1 MNGDSIIKRPI
12 SGRIILAVWM
22 IIWLGL
28 FLGPAIAQESPNGS
42 NGDEIVAVDIPYD
55 LFLSLARYEDL
66 TEAERQGQRVATELV
81 PVIDNIVEALETER
95 EKFKLILAQGLSD
108 RDLRRRLAQLNRL
121 IHDYENELRYRRKAL
136 ELDRLLEQQKSLIG
150 GD

>member
-1 MNGDSIIKRPI
+1 MNGDSSIKRPI
-12 SGRIILAVWM
+12 AGRIILAAWM

-28 FLGPAIAQESPNGS
+28 PIGPAIAQESPNGS

-55 LFLSLARYEDL
+55 LFLSLARYEYL
-66 TEAERQGQRVATELV
+66 TEAERQGQHVAAELV
-81 PVIDNIVEALETER
+81 PVIDTIVEALETER
-95 EKFKLILAQGLSD
+95 EKFQLILAQGLSD

-121 IHDYENELRYRRKAL
+121 IHDYENELRHRRKAL